1 MEGENVTEPLNTAA
15 PSTGESIFAT
25 APPPSDSVLATAS
38 SVSPS
43 SKSQPE
49 QSSMSVR
56 CSLLFLSSSVS
67 ACYIKLVPLDLLI
80 TFRSFKLVVL
90 LRFCDVVK

>member
-15 PSTGESIFAT
+15 PSTGEGIFAT
-25 APPPSDSVLATAS
+25 APPPSDSVLATAAS

-49 QSSMSVR
+49 QSSMSVC

-67 ACYIKLVPLDLLI
+67 ACYIKLVPLDKTQYL
-80 TFRSFKLVVL
+80 
-90 LRFCDVVK
+90 